1 MTDARSWVETGADDA
16 HVRRE
21 RAKARALRQS
31 AWWRAQLAKGRCH
44 YCGGTFP
51 PAELTMDHLVPVA
64 RGGRSVR
71 SNCVPCCKD
80 CNSRKKAY
88 TPAEQV
94 LARLFPEG
102 ADEPR

>member
-1 MTDARSWVETGADDA
+1 MREARTWVETTADDA

-64 RGGRSVR
+64 RGGRYCAGSARGGALRSVQ
-71 SNCVPCCKD
+71 SVP
-80 CNSRKKAY
+80 S
-88 TPAEQV
+88 PA
-94 LARLFPEG
+94 
-102 ADEPR
+102 